1 MPGKPRQGD
10 SPEERATL
18 KTLHAQGHGR
28 NEIARR
34 MKLPQKVV
42 TRMAQEESLS
52 FERSGATAAATKAKQ
67 ADAAAN
73 RARLQTETLAAALRL
88 SGQMFE
94 PSTVYNFGGRENE
107 YNERT
112 LPEPPFSDKR
122 AIAVAVQALAS
133 TALRLAEFD
142 RGSDNQDQG
151 SILLDLRDQLRAA
164 RDAARGQGDE
174 S

>member
-10 SPEERATL
+10 SPEEREAI
-18 KTLHAQGHGR
+18 KSLHAQGLGR

-34 MKLPQKVV
+34 TGLPQKVV
-42 TRMAQEESLS
+42 SRVALEEGLS

-73 RARLQTETLAAALRL
+73 RARLQGEALAASVRL
-88 SGQMFE
+88 MGQMFQ
-94 PSTVYNFGGRENE
+94 PTTVFNFGGRDNE
-107 YNERT
+107 YNERVM
-112 LPEPPFSDKR
+112 PEPPFSDKR
-122 AIAVAVQALAS
+122 AIAVAVQSLAS

-142 RGSDNQDQG
+142 RSSDDQQQG

-164 RDAARGQGDE
+164 RDDARGGGDA
-174 S
+174 